1 MVLHLLRRDG
11 EGPPYG
17 FGLPIYDHALVI
29 ARPRACGIDLLPSM
43 IKGGLPQPL
52 TKQLNVT
59 IKESKMLKGIGAD

>member
-1 MVLHLLRRDG
+1 MQFWVIYVQLNVAQS
-11 EGPPYG
+11 EGRWGDERGCY
-17 FGLPIYDHALVI
+17 
-29 ARPRACGIDLLPSM
+29 GIDLRSSL